1 MTSTQ
6 KRARGRPPGQGGSAR
21 QLTREETQRLA
32 QETNARERAFLWLG
46 LGAGLRVGEI
56 CGLKRS
62 YIASDL
68 SIEVPKKLAK
78 SDRTRRVYL
87 SHTTKLYLQLY
98 LDQAPHGGP
107 DAPLFPS
114 RTGGDHMKPSWGSR
128 YVQEIFQRCGVTGA
142 SSHSLRRTHANGL
155 RLQGS
160 DILVIKQQL
169 GHSSIQTTEEYLE
182 LMPAEQPQEVE
193 RLSV

>member
-1 MTSTQ
+1 M
-6 KRARGRPPGQGGSAR
+6 
-21 QLTREETQRLA
+21 LTPHETQRLA
-32 QETNARERAFLWLG
+32 AGCDTRERAFFWLG

-56 CGLKRS
+56 CGLKRA

-68 SIEVPKKLAK
+68 SIEIPRKLAK

-87 SHTTKLYLQLY
+87 SSAAKLFLAAY
-98 LDQAPHGGP
+98 LDQHPGSPGE
-107 DAPLFPS
+107 PLFPS
-114 RTGGDHMKPSWGSR
+114 RTRGGHMKPSWGSR
-128 YVQEIFQRCGVTGA
+128 LVGQILERCDVTGA

-193 RLSV
+193 RLEV

>member
-1 MTSTQ
+1 MLTQ
-6 KRARGRPPGQGGSAR
+6 
-21 QLTREETQRLA
+21 LETHRLA
-32 QETNARERAFLWLG
+32 HETDARERAFLWLG

-87 SHTTKLYLQLY
+87 SQAAKLYLQLY
-98 LDQAPHGGP
+98 LDQVPHSAP
-107 DAPLFPS
+107 DEPLFPS
-114 RTGGDHMKPSWGSR
+114 RTGGGHMKPSWGSR
-128 YVQEIFQRCGVTGA
+128 YVQAIFQRCGITGA

-169 GHSSIQTTEEYLE
+169 GHASIQTTEEYLE
-182 LMPAEQPQEVE
+182 LMPAEQPEEVE
-193 RLSV
+193 RLVV